1 MNPSRIAENIKAVGI
16 KLDADDMKR
25 LRELGSKN
33 FRVLKV
39 IDMKLV
45 YTSQRPNSVSMRAW
59 GLVRLQFESELACS
73 YSFLNLTAR
82 SGVSFS
88 VVRTSLYS

>member
-1 MNPSRIAENIKAVGI
+1 MVVIAKSVNPSRIAENIKAVGI

-45 YTSQRPNSVSMRAW
+45 YTSQRPNFVSMTRCE
-59 GLVRLQFESELACS
+59 GLG
-73 YSFLNLTAR
+73 
-82 SGVSFS
+82 SGEVAI
-88 VVRTSLYS
+88 